1 MSSVI
6 EVWLRIINNLCMSS
20 AAGGT
25 VRLYSLAQ
33 TPLSMSTAPNSPQLI
48 DPNWTV
54 YAAPI
59 STLLQVSEQLG
70 LDTDELL
77 MASGLE
83 ASELTIPDRR
93 FPVNGYFRLF
103 QQLADASGDPDIGL
117 TVGRVTFLKGLNL
130 QLYLSTV
137 CQSFRDYLNLIP
149 SALRLRGDIGQVTA
163 YREGN
168 LVELRWEPLLAE
180 TGRKRFISDEML
192 AASAGIFNS
201 LCVMPV
207 PVVKVNF
214 TYSRPQDVS
223 RLEATFGHNLAFDQS
238 YSSLFFDREAL
249 GFPMLKQDHK
259 VAPDQDN
266 PFLEFF
272 EGDDPADQLLSN
284 LKQSIAQ
291 YLPEGEVT
299 IDKLAGKLNI
309 SRRTL
314 QRRLSD
320 RDTNFLHILQEVRS
334 KVALRYLSDSR
345 LGITEIAF
353 LLGYGDQGSFSSAF
367 KSWHGVSPRDYRR
380 K

>member
-1 MSSVI
+1 MPTES
-6 EVWLRIINNLCMSS
+6 
-20 AAGGT
+20 
-25 VRLYSLAQ
+25 
-33 TPLSMSTAPNSPQLI
+33 NSPQLI

-77 MASGLE
+77 LAAGLE

-103 QQLADASGDPDIGL
+103 QLVADASGDPDIGL
-117 TVGRVTFLKGLNL
+117 TMGRVTFLKGLNL

-137 CQSFRDYLNLIP
+137 CQSFRDYLNLMP

-223 RLEATFGHNLAFDQS
+223 RLEATFGRNLAFDQS

-249 GFPMLKQDHK
+249 EFPMLKQDYK
-259 VAPDQDN
+259 MAPDQNN
-266 PFLEFF
+266 PFREFF
-272 EGDDPADQLLSN
+272 EDDDPSDQLLSN

-320 RDTNFLHILQEVRS
+320 RDTNFLNILQEVRS

-353 LLGYGDQGSFSSAF
+353 LLGYADQGSFSSAF

>member
-1 MSSVI
+1 
-6 EVWLRIINNLCMSS
+6 
-20 AAGGT
+20 
-25 VRLYSLAQ
+25 
-33 TPLSMSTAPNSPQLI
+33 MSTTPNPVQLI

-70 LDTDELL
+70 LDTNALL

-83 ASELTIPDRR
+83 ASELKIPDRR
-93 FPVNGYFRLF
+93 FPVSNYFRLF
-103 QQLADASGDPDIGL
+103 QQMADASGDPDIGL

-149 SALRLRGDIGQVTA
+149 SALRLRGDIGQITA

-168 LVELRWEPLLAE
+168 LVELRWEPLLSQ
-180 TGRKRFISDEML
+180 TGLKRYISDDIL
-192 AASAGIFNS
+192 AASVGIFSS

-207 PVVKVNF
+207 SVVKANF
-214 TYSRPQDVS
+214 TYSRPQDMT
-223 RLEATFGHNLAFDQS
+223 RLENTFGRNLAFDQP
-238 YSSLFFDREAL
+238 YSSVFFEREAL
-249 GFPMLKQDHK
+249 GFSILKQDYQ
-259 VAPDQDN
+259 VWADQDN
-266 PFLEFF
+266 PFWEFF

-284 LKQSIAQ
+284 LRQSIVQ

-299 IDKLAGKLNI
+299 IDKLASKLNI

-314 QRRLSD
+314 QRRLSE
-320 RDTNFLHILQEVRS
+320 RDTSFLNILQEVRS
-334 KVALRYLSDSR
+334 KVALRYLSDKR

-367 KSWHGVSPRDYRR
+367 KSWHGVSPRNYRR

>member
-1 MSSVI
+1 
-6 EVWLRIINNLCMSS
+6 
-20 AAGGT
+20 
-25 VRLYSLAQ
+25 
-33 TPLSMSTAPNSPQLI
+33 MSTILNRAQLI

-70 LDTDELL
+70 LDTNALL

-93 FPVNGYFRLF
+93 FPVSNYFRLF
-103 QQLADASGDPDIGL
+103 QQMADASRDPDIGL

-149 SALRLRGDIGQVTA
+149 SALRLRGDIGQITA
-163 YREGN
+163 YRDGN
-168 LVELRWEPLLAE
+168 LVELRWEPLLSQ
-180 TGRKRFISDEML
+180 TGLRRYISDDIL
-192 AASAGIFNS
+192 AASAGIFDS

-207 PVVKVNF
+207 SVVKANF
-214 TYSRPQDVS
+214 TYSRPQDMT
-223 RLEATFGHNLAFDQS
+223 RLEDTFGRNLAFDQP
-238 YSSLFFDREAL
+238 YSSLFFEREAL
-249 GFPMLKQDHK
+249 GFPMLKQDYQ
-259 VAPDQDN
+259 AWSDQDN
-266 PFLEFF
+266 PFREFF

-284 LKQSIAQ
+284 LRQSIVQ

-299 IDKLAGKLNI
+299 IDKLASKLNI

-314 QRRLSD
+314 QRRLSE
-320 RDTNFLHILQEVRS
+320 RDTSFLNILQEVRS
-334 KVALRYLSDSR
+334 KVALRYLSDKR

>member
-1 MSSVI
+1 
-6 EVWLRIINNLCMSS
+6 
-20 AAGGT
+20 
-25 VRLYSLAQ
+25 
-33 TPLSMSTAPNSPQLI
+33 MSTTPNPVQLI
-48 DPNWTV
+48 APNWTV
-54 YAAPI
+54 SAAPI

-70 LDTDELL
+70 LDTNALL

-93 FPVNGYFRLF
+93 FPVSNYFRLF
-103 QQLADASGDPDIGL
+103 QQMADASRDPDIGL

-149 SALRLRGDIGQVTA
+149 SALRLRGDIGQITA
-163 YREGN
+163 YRDGN
-168 LVELRWEPLLAE
+168 LVELRWEPLLSQ
-180 TGRKRFISDEML
+180 TGLKRYISDDIL
-192 AASAGIFNS
+192 AASVGIFSS

-207 PVVKVNF
+207 SVVKANF
-214 TYSRPQDVS
+214 TYSRPQDMT
-223 RLEATFGHNLAFDQS
+223 RLENTFGRNLAFDQP
-238 YSSLFFDREAL
+238 YSSVFFEREAL
-249 GFPMLKQDHK
+249 GFSILKQDYQ
-259 VAPDQDN
+259 VWADQDN
-266 PFLEFF
+266 PFWEFF

-284 LKQSIAQ
+284 LRQSIVQ

-299 IDKLAGKLNI
+299 IDKLASKLNI

-314 QRRLSD
+314 QRRLSE
-320 RDTNFLHILQEVRS
+320 RDTSFLNILQEVRS
-334 KVALRYLSDSR
+334 KGALRYLSDKR